1 MLYILIEN
9 KIYLIFCKVELLK
22 KKKDYCYV
30 KCDKVKFLDFVVVI
44 VL

>member
-1 MLYILIEN
+1 MLNILIEN
-9 KIYLIFCKVELLK
+9 KIYLIFCKVELL

>member
-22 KKKDYCYV
+22 KKDYCYV
-30 KCDKVKFLDFVVVI
+30 KCDKYLDFVVVI